1 MKNKT
6 TGLLLTPL
14 ALTLSACGGTP
25 GPSAPPAVSVSSI
38 EGSVQNWNQS
48 GGTIRTRGPSA
59 SATMGTSG
67 QFSMALPS
75 SSAVAPYLAPS
86 QSSVVNESGCT
97 GGFTSKDQSA
107 QGYSFSELSVYQN
120 GTYMKDVVS
129 VSAAIK
135 ENTSTRFV
143 ADGTGSMWL
152 YMDRPNYLGGSITCT
167 GTYEGMATT
176 VKMGMNVNVTT
187 GWNLIDMKMNVT
199 ATPSAASMNFN
210 LTNSAN
216 HATTWSNSSGNMFA
230 MSSTQKVGQVPGFHN
245 VLSRIQPFGK

>member
-1 MKNKT
+1 M
-6 TGLLLTPL
+6 
-14 ALTLSACGGTP
+14 
-25 GPSAPPAVSVSSI
+25 
-38 EGSVQNWNQS
+38 E
-48 GGTIRTRGPSA
+48 
-59 SATMGTSG
+59 TSG

-75 SSAVAPYLAPS
+75 SSAVTPYLAPS
-86 QSSVVNESGCT
+86 QSSVINESGCT

-107 QGYSFSELSVYQN
+107 QGYSFSQLAVYHN
-120 GTYMKDVVS
+120 GTYVKDVVS
-129 VSAAIK
+129 VSATIK

-199 ATPSAASMNFN
+199 ATPSAASMTFN

-216 HATTWSNSSGNMFA
+216 HATSWSDSSGNMFA
-230 MSSTQKVGQVPGFHN
+230 MSSTTPKVGHVPEFHN